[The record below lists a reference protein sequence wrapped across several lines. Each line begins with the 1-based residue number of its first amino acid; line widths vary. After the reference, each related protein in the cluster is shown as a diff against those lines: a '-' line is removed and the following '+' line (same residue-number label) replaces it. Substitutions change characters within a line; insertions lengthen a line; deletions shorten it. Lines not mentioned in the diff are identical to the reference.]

1 MKCVVCRGDEI
12 KPQEIKEQLQ
22 IDEDIVF
29 VRVRIPVC
37 QTCGERYYDRKTVAY
52 LEEIEQKLKS
62 GDAQLDQVG
71 RVLEYR

>member
-62 GDAQLDQVG
+62 GHAQLDQVG